1 MSVLGSGRP
10 SGRARRTVVSVSE
23 TSTAS
28 SRPRRQLL
36 GGRRRWAV
44 PVVAAGLIAAAA
56 AVGSSSADARV
67 DLPPRTPAQV
77 LALAAGSQVQ
87 AFSGTVA
94 VHADLG
100 LPQLPDL
107 GQGSDQ
113 RGGAGSPAAL
123 LTGLLAGDS
132 TLRVWADGPTRER
145 VQLLRRYAQT
155 DLARDGREV
164 WTYTSATDTFAHAT
178 LPDRPDKALSGTAS
192 PMEQLTP
199 QALADQ
205 VLAAAGPTT
214 EVTAGQGLRVA
225 GRDAYTLRLAPR
237 SADSLVGL
245 VSLAVDARTGAVL
258 RLSVTARGHS
268 EPALTVGF
276 TSIDFSRPDPSR
288 FTLTP
293 PPGATVRTLRVPAA
307 TSSTSQRPTAPGG
320 VGEGARAQGPRTIG
334 QGWTSVLEVPAAG
347 DPAALTQALARSGLA
362 RATVAVPGGR
372 LLRTDLLTVLIKDD
386 GRVYAGAV
394 TPEALA
400 RVAR

>member
-1 MSVLGSGRP
+1 M
-10 SGRARRTVVSVSE
+10 SE
-23 TSTAS
+23 TSRAYDL
-28 SRPRRQLL
+28 PRRSILA
-36 GGRRRWAV
+36 GRRRWAV
-44 PVVAAGLIAAAA
+44 PVLAAGLIAAGA
-56 AVGSSSADARV
+56 AVGSSTADARV
-67 DLPPRTPAQV
+67 NLPPRTPAQV

-107 GQGSDQ
+107 GQGPDQ
-113 RGGAGSPAAL
+113 KGAAGSPAAL
-123 LTGLLAGDS
+123 VTGLLAGDS
-132 TLRVWADGPTRER
+132 TLRVWADGPSRER
-145 VQLLRRYAQT
+145 LQLLSRFAQT

-164 WTYTSATDTFAHAT
+164 WAYASATNTFAHAT
-178 LPDRPDKALSGTAS
+178 LPAAPNGQPSGERSGAGTS
-192 PMEQLTP
+192 MEQLTP

-225 GRDAYTLRLAPR
+225 GRDSYTLRLAPR
-237 SADSLVGL
+237 SPDSLVGL
-245 VSLAVDARTGAVL
+245 VSLAVDARTGAAL

-276 TSIDFSRPDPSR
+276 TSVDFSRPDPSR

-293 PPGATVRTLRVPAA
+293 PAGATVRTLRVP
-307 TSSTSQRPTAPGG
+307 STSQRPAAPGG
-320 VGEGARAQGPRTIG
+320 VGEGARSQGPRTIG

-347 DPAALTQALARSGLA
+347 DPAALQQALARSGLT

-372 LLRTDLLTVLIKDD
+372 LLRTDLLTVLVKDD

>member
-1 MSVLGSGRP
+1 M
-10 SGRARRTVVSVSE
+10 SE
-23 TSTAS
+23 TSSAFDP
-28 SRPRRQLL
+28 PRRPILA
-36 GGRRRWAV
+36 GRRRWAV
-44 PVVAAGLIAAAA
+44 PVVAAGLIAAGA
-56 AVGSSSADARV
+56 AVGSTSADARV
-67 DLPPRTPAQV
+67 NLPPRTPAQV

-113 RGGAGSPAAL
+113 KGGAGSAASL

-164 WTYTSATDTFAHAT
+164 WTYTSATDIFAHAT
-178 LPDRPDKALSGTAS
+178 LPARPAVAGTPGAAS
-192 PMEQLTP
+192 PLEQLTP

-214 EVTAGQGLRVA
+214 DVSAGQGLQVA

-245 VSLAVDARTGAVL
+245 SSRWPST
-258 RLSVTARGHS
+258 
-268 EPALTVGF
+268 PAPVRCCA
-276 TSIDFSRPDPSR
+276 SRSP
-288 FTLTP
+288 
-293 PPGATVRTLRVPAA
+293 PAA
-307 TSSTSQRPTAPGG
+307 TASPHSPSASPASTSPGRTRRGSPSPRRPAPRSRPCASRRRRGPRPPPRPAG
-320 VGEGARAQGPRTIG
+320 SGRGHDRRARAPSGRAGPRCSRCPPPATRPRSSRR
-334 QGWTSVLEVPAAG
+334 WPAA
-347 DPAALTQALARSGLA
+347 A
-362 RATVAVPGGR
+362 
-372 LLRTDLLTVLIKDD
+372 
-386 GRVYAGAV
+386 
-394 TPEALA
+394 
-400 RVAR
+400 

>member
-1 MSVLGSGRP
+1 MSGTS
-10 SGRARRTVVSVSE
+10 RA
-23 TSTAS
+23 
-28 SRPRRQLL
+28 SRNRALA
-36 GGRRRWAV
+36 GRRRWAV
-44 PVVAAGLIAAAA
+44 PAVAAGLIAAGG
-56 AVGSSSADARV
+56 AVGSSTADARV
-67 DLPPRTPAQV
+67 NLPPRTPAQV
-77 LALAAGSQVQ
+77 LALAAGSPVQ

-113 RGGAGSPAAL
+113 KGGAGSPAAL

-155 DLARDGREV
+155 DLARDGRQL

-178 LPDRPDKALSGTAS
+178 LPARPAGAGERPRPQS
-192 PMEQLTP
+192 PLEQLTP
-199 QALADQ
+199 QALAEQ
-205 VLAAAGPTT
+205 VLAAVGPTT
-214 EVTAGQGLRVA
+214 EVSAGQGLQVA

-258 RLSVTARGHS
+258 RLSITARGHS

-276 TSIDFSRPDPSR
+276 TSVDFSRPDPAR

-293 PPGATVRTLRVPAA
+293 PPGATVKTLTVPSPA
-307 TSSTSQRPTAPGG
+307 SSRAQAPGG

-334 QGWTSVLEVPAAG
+334 QGWTSVLEVPATA
-347 DPAALTQALARSGLA
+347 DPTALAQALARSGLT
-362 RATVAVPGGR
+362 RATTAVPGGR
-372 LLRTDLLTVLIKDD
+372 LLRTDLLTVLVKDD

>member
-1 MSVLGSGRP
+1 M
-10 SGRARRTVVSVSE
+10 SE
-23 TSTAS
+23 TSSAS
-28 SRPRRQLL
+28 DQPRRQIFA
-36 GGRRRWAV
+36 GRRRWAV
-44 PVVAAGLIAAAA
+44 PVVAAGLIAAGA
-56 AVGSSSADARV
+56 AVGSSTADARV
-67 DLPPRTPAQV
+67 NLPPRTPAQV

-145 VQLLRRYAQT
+145 VQLLSRFAQT
-155 DLARDGREV
+155 DLTRDGREV
-164 WTYTSATDTFAHAT
+164 WTYASATDTFAHAT
-178 LPDRPDKALSGTAS
+178 LPAPRPDKAPAGTGL
-192 PMEQLTP
+192 EQLTP
-199 QALADQ
+199 RALADQ

-237 SADSLVGL
+237 SPDSLVGL

-276 TSIDFSRPDPSR
+276 TSVDLSRPDPSR

-293 PPGATVRTLRVPAA
+293 PPGATVRTLPVPAS
-307 TSSTSQRPTAPGG
+307 TSSAQERPSAPGG

-347 DPAALTQALARSGLA
+347 DPAALQQALARSGLA

-372 LLRTDLLTVLIKDD
+372 LLRTDLFTVLLKDD
-386 GRVYAGAV
+386 GRIYAGAV
-394 TPEALA
+394 TPDALQ